1 MPCVQSFGVP
11 VVLPPSGTV
20 TYLFTDVEGS
30 TRLWELFP
38 TEMQAALERH
48 DEILRSVIEDSGGY
62 VFSTAGDAFAA
73 AFARAGDAFAAAGDA
88 QRLLQAE
95 SWPGPTPLRVRMG
108 IHTGEAQ
115 ERDGDYFGST
125 LNRAARIMSA
135 GHGGQILVS
144 SVTAGLVDSDEL
156 VDLGEFRL
164 KDLSATEQLFQYGSG
179 SFPAL
184 RSLDAVRHNLP
195 VERTTLVGRQAEID
209 QVGSFVGDHRLVT
222 LLGIG
227 GTGKTRLA
235 TAVAGDLADRFI
247 DGVWFVDLVPVS
259 SPEQVVETIASS
271 AGLQVAGADL
281 VDALA
286 TLIADRDLLFVLDN
300 CEHITDH
307 VADVVDELLE
317 RTSRPR
323 FLATS
328 REPLQLIDERQ
339 VHVAPLG
346 VGNDP
351 ASPAVALFNAAAERI
366 GTGVG
371 PTDFTLVARICEQLD
386 GLPLSIE
393 LAAAQ
398 LRQLSL
404 DELAERLDRR
414 FELLSQRRGGRGRRQ
429 ASLLGVLEDSWQM
442 LDRHE
447 QELLLQLAA
456 FPASFDAQDVEAIC
470 SGLDVG
476 IPARTLGG
484 LADRSLIRS
493 AEDGHQRL
501 LETVKLFARQQWERK
516 TDSDVYLERHSRWV
530 LDHLTNYPMQARYTS
545 FELVDWANRHY
556 EDHRAVE
563 DRLAAAGRIDDLI
576 LLFTTLTDN
585 YRVEGSQRALAA
597 IDRIDRYLV
606 ELPLS
611 DHDRGVLHLVCAGA
625 GLPSRRPDRIANDS
639 RQALEFFE
647 RGSEP
652 EENAVSLIVHS
663 WMTAFED
670 VDKAIGLVDEAMML
684 AEAAGAN
691 TIVDVALAY
700 RAVHLALGR
709 RLDEAADTLVEL
721 RSRLEGSA
729 FNYPWSMYYFI
740 GLATQITRS
749 PPDARA
755 SGEALH
761 RHFHDTLD
769 PGLMAWST
777 PVLVCAAT
785 AATGDVEP
793 TRRQFAD
800 ARSTAAKG
808 ADNDGLPDLLIPVAA
823 LAWALKDVEMASRLL
838 TAVRRSPT
846 PTQNF
851 LLTIIYQ
858 QIRDEVGLLDR
869 NPLDDNTIE
878 DIYQEAV
885 DWLSTL

>member
-1 MPCVQSFGVP
+1 
-11 VVLPPSGTV
+11 V
-20 TYLFTDVEGS
+20 TFLFTDIEGS
-30 TRLWELFP
+30 TRLWESHP
-38 TEMQAALERH
+38 SEMRKALERH
-48 DEILRSVIEDSGGY
+48 DEILRSIIEGSGGY
-62 VFSTAGDAFAA
+62 VFSTAGDAFSA
-73 AFARAGDAFAAAGDA
+73 AFARAADAFASAADV
-88 QRLLQAE
+88 QNLLQTE

-108 IHTGEAQ
+108 IHTGEAH
-115 ERDGDYFGST
+115 ERDGDYFGPT
-125 LNRAARIMSA
+125 LNRTARIMSA

-144 SVTAGLVDSDEL
+144 SVTAGLVDSDQL
-156 VDLGEFRL
+156 LDLGEYRL
-164 KDLSATEQLFQYGSG
+164 KDLSATERLFQYGRG
-179 SFPAL
+179 SFPVL

-195 VERTTLVGRQAEID
+195 VERTTLVGRSLEID
-209 QVGSFVGDHRLVT
+209 QIAGLVGEHRLVT

-235 TAVAGDLADRFI
+235 TAVAGELADRFT

-259 SPEQVVETIASS
+259 SPEQVVETLASS

-286 TLIADRDLLFVLDN
+286 KLIADRDLLFVLDN

-339 VHVAPLG
+339 IHVAPLV
-346 VGNDP
+346 VGNDL

-371 PTDFTLVARICEQLD
+371 PADVPVVARICEQLD

-404 DELAERLDRR
+404 DELAERLDHR

-442 LDRHE
+442 LDRRE

-470 SGLDVG
+470 AGLDVG
-476 IPARTLGG
+476 IPAHTLGG

-501 LETVKLFARQQWERK
+501 LETVKLFARQQWDQR
-516 TDSDVYLERHSRWV
+516 SDAEVYLERHSRWL
-530 LDHLTNYPMQARYTS
+530 LDHLTGYPVQERYTS
-545 FELVDWANRHY
+545 FQLVDWANRHY

-563 DRLAAAGRIDDLI
+563 DRLVSSGRIDDLI
-576 LLFTTLTDN
+576 SLFTTLTDN

-625 GLPSRRPDRIANDS
+625 GLPSRRPDRIAYDS
-639 RQALEFFE
+639 RRALDFFE
-647 RGSEP
+647 RGSGP
-652 EENAVSLIVHS
+652 EEKAVALIIHS
-663 WMTAFED
+663 WMIAFED
-670 VDKAIGLVDEAMML
+670 VDQAIDLVDQAMML

-691 TIVDVALAY
+691 AIADQALAY
-700 RAVHLALGR
+700 RAIHLAIGR
-709 RLDEAADTLVEL
+709 RLDEAAETLVEL

-740 GLATQITRS
+740 GLGTQITRN
-749 PPDARA
+749 PQDARA
-755 SGEALH
+755 TGEALR
-761 RHFHDTLD
+761 RHFSDTLD
-769 PGLMAWST
+769 PELMAWST
-777 PVLVCAAT
+777 SALICAAT
-785 AATGDVEP
+785 AATGDIEP
-793 TRRQFAD
+793 TRRQFAE
-800 ARSTAAKG
+800 AQIAAANS
-808 ADNDGLPDLLIPVAA
+808 ADNDGLPDLLIPLAA
-823 LAWALKDVEMASRLL
+823 LAWALDDVELASRLL
-838 TAVRRSPT
+838 TAVRRSPV
-846 PTQNF
+846 PTHNF
-851 LLTIIYQ
+851 LLTIVYQ
-858 QIRDEVGLLDR
+858 QLRDEVGLLDH
-869 NPLDDNTIE
+869 NPLEDNTVE
-878 DIYQEAV
+878 DICREAI
-885 DWLSTL
+885 DWLSNL

>member
-1 MPCVQSFGVP
+1 M
-11 VVLPPSGTV
+11 

-30 TRLWELFP
+30 TRLWESHP

-48 DEILRSVIEDSGGY
+48 DEILRSVIEGSGGY
-62 VFSTAGDAFAA
+62 VFSTAGDAFSA
-73 AFARAGDAFAAAGDA
+73 AFARAGDAFAAATDA

-95 SWPGPTPLRVRMG
+95 NWPVPTPLRVRMG

-115 ERDGDYFGST
+115 ERDGDYFGPT

-144 SVTAGLVDSDEL
+144 SVTAGIVDFDEM
-156 VDLGEFRL
+156 VDLGEHRL
-164 KDLSATEQLFQYGSG
+164 KDLSATERLFQHGSG
-179 SFPAL
+179 SFPVL

-195 VERTTLVGRQAEID
+195 VERTTLVGRELEID
-209 QVGSFVGDHRLVT
+209 QVGSLIDQHRLVT

-235 TAVAGDLADRFI
+235 TAVAGELADRFV
-247 DGVWFVDLVPVS
+247 DGVWFVDLVPVA
-259 SPEQVVETIASS
+259 SPEQIVETVASS

-281 VDALA
+281 VGALA
-286 TLIADRDLLFVLDN
+286 ALITDRDLLFVLDN

-307 VADVVDELLE
+307 VADAVDELLE
-317 RTSRPR
+317 RTASPR

-339 VHVAPLG
+339 VHVGPLG
-346 VGNDP
+346 VGSDL

-366 GTGVG
+366 GTGLLPADV
-371 PTDFTLVARICEQLD
+371 TTVARICEQLD

-429 ASLLGVLEDSWQM
+429 ARLLGVLEDTWQM
-442 LDRHE
+442 LDRYE

-456 FPASFDAQDVEAIC
+456 FPTSFETHDVEAIC

-493 AEDGHQRL
+493 ADDGHQRL

-516 TDSDVYLERHSRWV
+516 PDPDVYLERHCRWM
-530 LDHLTNYPMQARYTS
+530 LDHLLSYPVQDRYTS
-545 FELVDWANRHY
+545 FEMVDWVNRRY

-563 DRLAAAGRIDDLI
+563 DRLASAGRTDDLI
-576 LLFTTLTDN
+576 VLFTALGDY

-597 IDRIDRYLV
+597 IDRIDRYLAD
-606 ELPLS
+606 LPLS
-611 DHDRGVLHLVCAGA
+611 DHDRGMLHLVCAGA

-639 RQALEFFE
+639 RLALEFFE
-647 RGSEP
+647 HGSEP
-652 EENAVSLIVHS
+652 EEKAAALIINS
-663 WMTAFED
+663 WMIAFQD
-670 VDKAIGLVDEAMML
+670 VDRAIGLVDEAMML
-684 AEAAGAN
+684 AEDAGAN
-691 TIVDVALAY
+691 TIADVALAY
-700 RAVHLALGR
+700 RAVHLAIGR
-709 RLDEAADTLVEL
+709 RLDEAAGMLVEL
-721 RSRLEGSA
+721 RSRLEGSP
-729 FNYPWSMYYFI
+729 FDYPWSMYYFI

-755 SGEALH
+755 NGEALH

-777 PVLVCAAT
+777 PTLVCAAT
-785 AATGDVEP
+785 ASTGDIES
-793 TRRQFAD
+793 TRRQFA
-800 ARSTAAKG
+800 AAQSAAGKG
-808 ADNDGLPDLLIPVAA
+808 ADNDGLPDLLIPIAA
-823 LAWALKDVEMASRLL
+823 LAWALDDVDVASRLL
-838 TAVRRSPT
+838 TVVRRSPT

-851 LLTIIYQ
+851 LLTIVYQ
-858 QIRDEVGLLDR
+858 QLRDEVGLLDH
-869 NPLDDNTIE
+869 NPLE
-878 DIYQEAV
+878 DHTLPEIYQEAV
-885 DWLSTL
+885 DWLSNR